1 MFVTIWVK
9 LNSISKVSG
18 DGCVLECKGTLVVM
32 LQAMYVKCLS
42 H

>member
-1 MFVTIWVK
+1 
-9 LNSISKVSG
+9 VSG
-18 DGCVLECKGTLVVM
+18 DGCVLEGKGTLVVM